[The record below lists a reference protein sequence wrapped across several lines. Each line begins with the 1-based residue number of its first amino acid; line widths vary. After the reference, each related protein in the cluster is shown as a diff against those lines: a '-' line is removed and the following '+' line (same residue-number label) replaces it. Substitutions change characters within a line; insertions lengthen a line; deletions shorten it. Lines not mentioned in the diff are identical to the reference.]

1 MAHRIYETTTHDF
14 DPVNKYIDEKA
25 RLRRTKSTW
34 RYTKALALFLIA
46 FGLFLIL
53 AAYAYHIFKKP
64 HPLSEYKTETV
75 SSKSIEN
82 EFLKEELPSFGSGDT
97 VKVNVKVSE
106 GNRERIQTFEGVI
119 IAING
124 VGVNKTITVRK
135 LSFGVGVERIFPVHA
150 PIVDSIEVIR
160 KGKVRR
166 SKLYY
171 LRDRVGKSAKI
182 KEDRN

>member
-1 MAHRIYETTTHDF
+1 MNLINE
-14 DPVNKYIDEKA
+14 IEKNQ
-25 RLRRTKSTW
+25 L
-34 RYTKALALFLIA
+34 
-46 FGLFLIL
+46 
-53 AAYAYHIFKKP
+53 
-64 HPLSEYKTETV
+64 KTD
-75 SSKSIEN
+75 
-82 EFLKEELPSFGSGDT
+82 LPEIKSGDS

-119 IAING
+119 ISING
-124 VGVNKTITVRK
+124 VGISKTITVRK

-150 PIVDSIEVIR
+150 PIVESIEILR

-171 LRDRVGKSAKI
+171 LRDRIGKSAKI

>member
-1 MAHRIYETTTHDF
+1 M
-14 DPVNKYIDEKA
+14 N
-25 RLRRTKSTW
+25 
-34 RYTKALALFLIA
+34 LIN
-46 FGLFLIL
+46 
-53 AAYAYHIFKKP
+53 
-64 HPLSEYKTETV
+64 E
-75 SSKSIEN
+75 IEN
-82 EFLKEELPSFGSGDT
+82 NQLKEDLAELNSGDS

-119 IAING
+119 ISING
-124 VGVNKTITVRK
+124 VGISKTITVRK

-150 PIVDSIEVIR
+150 PIVESIEIQR

-171 LRDRVGKSAKI
+171 LRDRIGKSAKI

>member
-1 MAHRIYETTTHDF
+1 MD
-14 DPVNKYIDEKA
+14 
-25 RLRRTKSTW
+25 L
-34 RYTKALALFLIA
+34 
-46 FGLFLIL
+46 
-53 AAYAYHIFKKP
+53 
-64 HPLSEYKTETV
+64 
-75 SSKSIEN
+75 IEN
-82 EFLKEELPSFGSGDT
+82 IEKDYLKQDLPDFNSGDT

-106 GNRERIQTFEGVI
+106 GNRERIQTFECVI
-119 IAING
+119 IAVNTSGI
-124 VGVNKTITVRK
+124 NKTITVRK

-150 PIVDSIEVIR
+150 PIIDSIEVIR

>member
-1 MAHRIYETTTHDF
+1 MD
-14 DPVNKYIDEKA
+14 
-25 RLRRTKSTW
+25 
-34 RYTKALALFLIA
+34 LINS
-46 FGLFLIL
+46 IE
-53 AAYAYHIFKKP
+53 
-64 HPLSEYKTETV
+64 SEY
-75 SSKSIEN
+75 
-82 EFLKEELPSFGSGDT
+82 LKDNLPDFKSGDT
-97 VKVNVKVSE
+97 VKVNVKVIE

-119 IAING
+119 IAANG
-124 VGVNKTITVRK
+124 AGVNKTITVRK

-150 PIVDSIEVIR
+150 PIVDSIEVVR

>member
-1 MAHRIYETTTHDF
+1 MDLIE
-14 DPVNKYIDEKA
+14 NIEKA
-25 RLRRTKSTW
+25 
-34 RYTKALALFLIA
+34 Y
-46 FGLFLIL
+46 
-53 AAYAYHIFKKP
+53 
-64 HPLSEYKTETV
+64 
-75 SSKSIEN
+75 
-82 EFLKEELPSFGSGDT
+82 LKEDLPEFKSGDT

-119 IAING
+119 IAVNG
-124 VGVNKTITVRK
+124 VGINKTITVRK

-150 PIVDSIEVIR
+150 PIVDSLEVVR

>member
-1 MAHRIYETTTHDF
+1 M
-14 DPVNKYIDEKA
+14 N
-25 RLRRTKSTW
+25 
-34 RYTKALALFLIA
+34 LI
-46 FGLFLIL
+46 
-53 AAYAYHIFKKP
+53 KD
-64 HPLSEYKTETV
+64 
-75 SSKSIEN
+75 IEN
-82 EFLKEELPSFGSGDT
+82 NYLKEEIPTFKAGDT

-106 GNRERIQTFEGVI
+106 GNRERIQTFEGVVI
-119 IAING
+119 GING
-124 VGVNKTITVRK
+124 SGLNKTLTVRK
-135 LSFGVGVERIFPVHA
+135 LSFGVGVERIFPIHA

>member
-1 MAHRIYETTTHDF
+1 MD
-14 DPVNKYIDEKA
+14 
-25 RLRRTKSTW
+25 
-34 RYTKALALFLIA
+34 LI
-46 FGLFLIL
+46 
-53 AAYAYHIFKKP
+53 
-64 HPLSEYKTETV
+64 
-75 SSKSIEN
+75 KSIED
-82 EFLKEELPSFGSGDT
+82 EFLKEDLPSFGSGDT

-150 PIVDSIEVIR
+150 PIVESIEIER

-171 LRDRVGKSAKI
+171 LRDSVGKSAKI

>member
-1 MAHRIYETTTHDF
+1 M
-14 DPVNKYIDEKA
+14 N
-25 RLRRTKSTW
+25 
-34 RYTKALALFLIA
+34 LIN
-46 FGLFLIL
+46 
-53 AAYAYHIFKKP
+53 
-64 HPLSEYKTETV
+64 E
-75 SSKSIEN
+75 IEN
-82 EFLKEELPSFGSGDT
+82 NQLKADLPELNSGDS

-119 IAING
+119 ISING
-124 VGVNKTITVRK
+124 VGISKTITVRK

-150 PIVDSIEVIR
+150 PIVESIDIQR

-171 LRDRVGKSAKI
+171 LRDRIGKSAKI

>member
-1 MAHRIYETTTHDF
+1 MNL
-14 DPVNKYIDEKA
+14 NKE
-25 RLRRTKSTW
+25 
-34 RYTKALALFLIA
+34 
-46 FGLFLIL
+46 
-53 AAYAYHIFKKP
+53 
-64 HPLSEYKTETV
+64 
-75 SSKSIEN
+75 IEDN
-82 EFLKEELPSFGSGDT
+82 HLKDNLPEINSGDS

-106 GNRERIQTFEGVI
+106 GNRERIQTFEGVVI
-119 IAING
+119 SING
-124 VGVNKTITVRK
+124 TGLSRTITVRK

-150 PIVDSIEVIR
+150 PIVDSVEIIR

>member
-1 MAHRIYETTTHDF
+1 M
-14 DPVNKYIDEKA
+14 N
-25 RLRRTKSTW
+25 
-34 RYTKALALFLIA
+34 LIEE
-46 FGLFLIL
+46 I
-53 AAYAYHIFKKP
+53 
-64 HPLSEYKTETV
+64 EQ
-75 SSKSIEN
+75 SK
-82 EFLKEELPSFGSGDT
+82 LKEELPSYKSGDS

-119 IAING
+119 IATNG
-124 VGVNKTITVRK
+124 VGLNKTITVRK

-182 KEDRN
+182 KEDRS

>member
-1 MAHRIYETTTHDF
+1 MD
-14 DPVNKYIDEKA
+14 
-25 RLRRTKSTW
+25 
-34 RYTKALALFLIA
+34 LI
-46 FGLFLIL
+46 
-53 AAYAYHIFKKP
+53 
-64 HPLSEYKTETV
+64 
-75 SSKSIEN
+75 KSIESDY
-82 EFLKEELPSFGSGDT
+82 LKEDLPSFNSGDS

-150 PIVDSIEVIR
+150 PIIDSIEVTR

-171 LRDRVGKSAKI
+171 LRERVGKSAKI

>member
-1 MAHRIYETTTHDF
+1 MNLINEL
-14 DPVNKYIDEKA
+14 EKNQ
-25 RLRRTKSTW
+25 L
-34 RYTKALALFLIA
+34 
-46 FGLFLIL
+46 
-53 AAYAYHIFKKP
+53 
-64 HPLSEYKTETV
+64 KTD
-75 SSKSIEN
+75 
-82 EFLKEELPSFGSGDT
+82 LPEIKSGDS

-119 IAING
+119 ISING
-124 VGVNKTITVRK
+124 VGISKTITVRK

-150 PIVDSIEVIR
+150 PIVESIEILR

-171 LRDRVGKSAKI
+171 LRDRIGKSAKI